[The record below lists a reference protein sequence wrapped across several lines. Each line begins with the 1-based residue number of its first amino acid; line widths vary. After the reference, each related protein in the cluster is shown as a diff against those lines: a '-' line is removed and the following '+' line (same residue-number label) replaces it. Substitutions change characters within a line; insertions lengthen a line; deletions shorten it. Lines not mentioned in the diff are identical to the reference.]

1 MRNVATLIFTT
12 FLFLVIT
19 SCQAQKTL
27 IAKDELPQVAQGF
40 ISDNFSDY
48 TFDYIVKKVKLTYT
62 KYEVKFEERLEIE
75 FDSKG
80 NWKEVDGKKK
90 PIPTEFIPKKIHNY
104 VIENFSSN
112 AQITKIEK
120 ERFGKIEIKLSNSME
135 LVFNSEGDF
144 LGIDD

>member
-1 MRNVATLIFTT
+1 MRNTATLVFTT
-12 FLFLVIT
+12 FLFFVIT

-27 IAKDELPQVAQGF
+27 ITKDELPKVAQGF

-48 TFDYIVKKVKLTYT
+48 TLDYIVKKVKLTST
-62 KYEVKFEERLEIE
+62 KYEVKFEGRLEIK

-90 PIPTEFIPKKIHNY
+90 PIPTEFIPKKIRNY
-104 VIENFSSN
+104 VIEKFSN